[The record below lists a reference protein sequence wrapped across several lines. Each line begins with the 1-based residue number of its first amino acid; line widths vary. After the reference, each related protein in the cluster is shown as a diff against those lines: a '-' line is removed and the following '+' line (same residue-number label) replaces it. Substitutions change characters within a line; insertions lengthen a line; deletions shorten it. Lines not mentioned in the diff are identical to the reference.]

1 MDHILKQQQNE
12 LSTIDA
18 LLLLNLIIIHQK
30 ARHASYVSSFIT
42 GSYASFSR
50 KRIATNKLITI
61 QLFYLIKLIRLIKTQ
76 SIHLPIYS

>member
-50 KRIATNKLITI
+50 PN
-61 QLFYLIKLIRLIKTQ
+61 Q
-76 SIHLPIYS
+76 SICQFILEHSMSLRLM